1 MALRLERFFH
11 WHGRCLTLCA
21 HLPGPRATAPQFTQE
36 GVAAMKTSVQ
46 MLKQQRAAT
55 STADA
60 GASLG
65 TAMYQNCSKDMYRKR
80 ASACV
85 SLAYQQRTSAM
96 PSNNNNNS
104 GP

>member
-1 MALRLERFFH
+1 MCARF
-11 WHGRCLTLCA
+11 
-21 HLPGPRATAPQFTQE
+21 PGPRATDLQFTQE

-85 SLAYQQRTSAM
+85 SLAYQQRTSAVQ
-96 PSNNNNNS
+96 SINNNS